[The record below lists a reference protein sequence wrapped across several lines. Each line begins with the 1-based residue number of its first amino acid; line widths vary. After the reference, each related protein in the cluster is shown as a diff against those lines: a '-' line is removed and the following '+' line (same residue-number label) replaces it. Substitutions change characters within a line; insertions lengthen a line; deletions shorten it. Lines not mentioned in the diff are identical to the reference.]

1 MSLVRLSPL
10 QACLT
15 FLSTSFVSIFIEWA
29 KENFNEN
36 NETMK
41 YLFIYFS
48 YTTMCNFINVM
59 FLYMKKTLCHFLYT
73 GCLQNSLPFLVGIQK

>member
-15 FLSTSFVSIFIEWA
+15 FLSTSFVSICIEWA

-59 FLYMKKTLCHFLYT
+59 FLYMKKNFVSFSVYRVFAKLTFFFGWH
-73 GCLQNSLPFLVGIQK
+73 